1 MFLNIKWCFYERN
14 KLNKQDFGLCGPDFK
29 PWRPQL
35 ARGLCM
41 LCMPDLNFNFL
52 QGREYDEE
60 GNMRQW
66 WNNVT
71 LNTFKNRTACMEN
84 QVQ

>member
-1 MFLNIKWCFYERN
+1 MN
-14 KLNKQDFGLCGPDFK
+14 GPIFS
-29 PWRPQL
+29 
-35 ARGLCM
+35 
-41 LCMPDLNFNFL
+41 

-71 LNTFKNRTACMEN
+71 LNTFKNRTSCMEN
-84 QVQ
+84 QVKWNMSTCKSS

>member
-1 MFLNIKWCFYERN
+1 M
-14 KLNKQDFGLCGPDFK
+14 
-29 PWRPQL
+29 
-35 ARGLCM
+35 
-41 LCMPDLNFNFL
+41 
-52 QGREYDEE
+52 QGREYDED

-84 QVQ
+84 QVKDVSVVFVFYNIDKNPKLL